1 MIWVRKYKKGD
12 EYEISKIITKDLY
25 SENIKDYKKEDID
38 KLSKTLNPQFIS
50 KRAEMFHGYVV
61 LDEDK
66 IIGVGMIGPYWD
78 SKTES
83 SFFTIFIDPSYKG
96 KGIGRK
102 IIETLENDEYYKRA
116 DRIEIPASI
125 TGLNF
130 YRHFGYG
137 FKITDKVNGNIV
149 DEEGEYRLEKYPKKS
164 YYNNVDIYNIRP
176 YINNEYHDF
185 NELIYS
191 FIKNELKD
199 YESFKKYIDLNEKYL
214 YIIEYNGK
222 SIGYYD
228 EKRKD
233 DIYLINKYKSLE
245 EKIKKDIKLLKR

>member
-1 MIWVRKYKKGD
+1 MIWVRKYKKDD

-102 IIETLENDEYYKRA
+102 IIETLEK
-116 DRIEIPASI
+116 EID
-125 TGLNF
+125 
-130 YRHFGYG
+130 
-137 FKITDKVNGNIV
+137 KI
-149 DEEGEYRLEKYPKKS
+149 
-164 YYNNVDIYNIRP
+164 
-176 YINNEYHDF
+176 
-185 NELIYS
+185 
-191 FIKNELKD
+191 
-199 YESFKKYIDLNEKYL
+199 
-214 YIIEYNGK
+214 
-222 SIGYYD
+222 
-228 EKRKD
+228 
-233 DIYLINKYKSLE
+233 
-245 EKIKKDIKLLKR
+245 